1 MRNFKRKTERGKI
14 SADVILRAA
23 RQVKKQWTV
32 DQIRNVAAEF
42 NINYRTLTWY
52 CQKVSVEELTG
63 ENTVPRFSVG
73 YQRNRQVFTDQQE
86 QLLVEYLKKASYIYF
101 GLSPKK
107 RDRRRNQRKL
117 FLLRVRMKR
126 RSVLSARSHFLTAGQ
141 KEIY

>member
-23 RQVKKQWTV
+23 RQVKNNGRS
-32 DQIRNVAAEF
+32 IRSVAAEF
-42 NINYRTLTWY
+42 NINYRTLTRY